1 MASRLPVCQQA
12 GVTPFS
18 FSKYPD
24 INTAETAGYFRQHIL
39 HQINSFVHCSNK
51 WAFYLL
57 Y

>member
-18 FSKYPD
+18 FSKYPG
-24 INTAETAGYFRQHIL
+24 INAAGTACYFRQHIL